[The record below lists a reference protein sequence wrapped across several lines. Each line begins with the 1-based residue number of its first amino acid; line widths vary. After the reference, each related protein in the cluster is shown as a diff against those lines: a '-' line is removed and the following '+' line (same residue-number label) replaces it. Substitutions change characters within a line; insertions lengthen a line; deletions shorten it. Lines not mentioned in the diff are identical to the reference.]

1 MHGRPARILTKV
13 LIAHRMFTN
22 KPFPAG
28 DATMASMTRYIVSR
42 SLQTFVTLLIILTLI
57 FIMFESLP
65 AKPQDLL
72 RTAPNI
78 TQGQIDYMTHLYG
91 YDRPILERYGIY
103 MTNMLTFDFGISF
116 AQGGSVWSILEDRI
130 PRTMVLFGGATVLAY
145 IIGIYLGALIAW
157 RRGGVLDGGSVVV
170 SLVFYNMPS
179 FWIGLIFLVL
189 FASKLE
195 WFPLTGW
202 YDPTDNLPYLVDVLW
217 HLALPMVVLLLLSLA
232 GTVLLMRTAMLDV
245 IGESYMITAKA
256 IGLPERTVLFKHGA
270 RNAMLPVVTSFII
283 AFVFAIGGAVVLENV
298 FSFPGMGALY
308 IRSLFE
314 LDFPVA
320 EATLYIIT
328 LMVLL
333 GNFLADMIYSYLDP
347 RVRI

>member
-1 MHGRPARILTKV
+1 M
-13 LIAHRMFTN
+13 
-22 KPFPAG
+22 AG
-28 DATMASMTRYIVSR
+28 MTRYVVAR
-42 SLQTFVTLLIILTLI
+42 SIQTFVTLLVILTLI
-57 FIMFESLP
+57 FIMFEALP
-65 AKPQDLL
+65 ARPQDLL

-78 TQGQIDYMTHLYG
+78 QQYQIDYMTTLYG
-91 YDRPILERYGIY
+91 YDRGPLERYALY

-116 AQGGSVWSILEDRI
+116 SRADQVWDILQDRI
-130 PRTMVLFGGATVLAY
+130 PRTLLLFGGATIFAY
-145 IIGIYLGALIAW
+145 LIGIYLGALIAW
-157 RRGGVLDGGSVVV
+157 KRGGVLDGGTVVV

-179 FWIGLIFLVL
+179 FWIGLIFLVI
-189 FASKLE
+189 FASELN

-217 HLALPMVVLLLLSLA
+217 HVTLPMIVLLLLSLA

-245 IGESYMITAKA
+245 IGENYMVTAKA
-256 IGLPERTVLFKHGA
+256 IGLPERKVLFKHGA

-298 FSFPGMGALY
+298 FSFPGMGQLY
-308 IRSLFE
+308 IQSLSS

-333 GNFLADMIYSYLDP
+333 GNFAADLLYGYLDP
-347 RVRI
+347 RVRM